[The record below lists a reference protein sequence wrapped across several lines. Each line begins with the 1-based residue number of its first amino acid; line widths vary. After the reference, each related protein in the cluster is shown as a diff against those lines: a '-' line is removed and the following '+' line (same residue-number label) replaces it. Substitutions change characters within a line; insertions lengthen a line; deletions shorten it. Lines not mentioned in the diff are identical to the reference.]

1 MNEKYEQLI
10 ADYLE
15 GTLDDASSKELE
27 QLIEKGEIDFI
38 DFKAFEQLHNDLEMI
53 SIPKPS
59 DEMRN
64 RFYSMLNTE
73 QEKLKSSESIRWI
86 ENLRAWINSLTAP
99 KLAYAFI
106 LLVIGG
112 FIGNLTGSD
121 SEQIEQLTS
130 EMESMRQIMMVSML
144 EGPSATDRLR
154 AVNISSQLPQAD
166 ERAVQALLFTL
177 NNDSS
182 ENVRIQTIQAL
193 TRWGDIPTVREGM
206 IRSISRQESDLVIV
220 ALADAMVE
228 LGARNAAQE
237 FEKLKQER
245 ELSSSIRSKIDN
257 TIAVLL

>member
-10 ADYLE
+10 ADYLQ
-15 GTLDDASSKELE
+15 GSLDEASSKELE
-27 QLIEKGEIDFI
+27 LVIENGEIDFI
-38 DFKAFEQLHNDLEMI
+38 DFRAFEQLHDDLELV

-59 DEMRN
+59 EEMRN
-64 RFYSMLNTE
+64 RFYGMLAEE
-73 QEKLKSSESIRWI
+73 QEKLDTSSTTKWMELVVTSIQ
-86 ENLRAWINSLTAP
+86 SLTAP
-99 KLAYAFI
+99 KLAYAFV

-112 FIGNLTGSD
+112 FIGNWTGSD
-121 SEQIEQLTS
+121 SEQIDQLTS

-177 NNDSS
+177 NNDAS
-182 ENVRIQTIQAL
+182 ENVRIQSIQAL
-193 TRWGDIPTVREGM
+193 IRWGDIPAVREGM

-228 LGARNAAQE
+228 MGAKNAAQE
-237 FEKLKQER
+237 FERLKEER
-245 ELSSSIRSKIDN
+245 ELSGSIISKIDN

>member
-10 ADYLE
+10 ADYLQ
-15 GTLDDASSKELE
+15 GTLNDASSKELE
-27 QLIEKGEIDFI
+27 LLIEKGEIDFI
-38 DFKAFEQLHNDLEMI
+38 DFRAYEQLHHDLELV

-59 DEMRN
+59 ETMRN
-64 RFYSMLNTE
+64 RFYEMLAQE
-73 QEKLKSSESIRWI
+73 QEKLDAKVTTKWI
-86 ENLRAWINSLTAP
+86 EHLSVWLHSLTAP
-99 KLAYAFI
+99 KLAYAFV

-112 FIGNLTGSD
+112 FIGNWTGSD
-121 SEQIEQLTS
+121 SDQIEQLTS
-130 EMESMRQIMMVSML
+130 EMESMKQIMMVSML

-177 NNDSS
+177 NNDAS

-193 TRWGDIPTVREGM
+193 IRWGDIPTVREGM
-206 IRSISRQESDLVIV
+206 IRSISRQESDLVLV

-228 LGARNAAQE
+228 MGARNAAGE

>member
-10 ADYLE
+10 ADYLQ
-15 GTLDDASSKELE
+15 GTLDEASSKELE
-27 QLIEKGEIDFI
+27 LLIEKGEIDFI
-38 DFKAFEQLHNDLEMI
+38 DFRAYEQLHNDLELV

-59 DEMRN
+59 EEMRN
-64 RFYSMLNTE
+64 RFYSMLADE
-73 QEKLKSSESIRWI
+73 QANLESSKSSKWI
-86 ENLRAWINSLTAP
+86 VNLTAWFQSLTAP
-99 KLAYAFI
+99 KLAYAFV

-121 SEQIEQLTS
+121 SDQIDLLTA

-193 TRWGDIPTVREGM
+193 TRWGDNSTVREGM

-228 LGARNAAQE
+228 LGAKNAAQE
-237 FEKLKQER
+237 FEKLKEER
-245 ELSSSIRSKIDN
+245 VLSNSIRSKIDN